1 MKIVIVD
8 DDCLVTE
15 ALKTILQINEDVEVA
30 ATGID
35 GEDACRLYRQYC
47 PDVLLMDIRM
57 KGMNGLEA
65 SEHILQEYPEAKILL
80 LTTFLDD
87 EYIVKALRLGAK
99 GYLLKQDYASILP
112 ALQAVNLGQTVFGKE
127 IISKIP
133 DLIRKEEK
141 FDYSSYGINER
152 EQEIIRL
159 IADGYSNREIAA
171 ELFLSEGTIR
181 NYLSAILDKLQL
193 RDRTQVAVF
202 YYQHRGIIIKKI
214 YNYVEKGAR
223 EEAYTGKKA
232 CDEADRREKWEDE
245 RRYQALGKRK
255 EKRQMYLIERHVR
268 RRFLMNQYYVN

>member
-1 MKIVIVD
+1 MKIIIVD
-8 DDCLVTE
+8 DDCLVAG
-15 ALKTILQINEDVEVA
+15 ALKTILEVNEDVDVV
-30 ATGID
+30 ATGLD
-35 GEDACRLYRQYC
+35 GRDAVLLYGEHK

-57 KGMNGLEA
+57 KNMDGLEA
-65 SEHILQEYPEAKILL
+65 ATEILHVYPEANILL

-127 IISKIP
+127 IVSKIP

-202 YYQHRGIIIKKI
+202 YYQHR
-214 YNYVEKGAR
+214 
-223 EEAYTGKKA
+223 
-232 CDEADRREKWEDE
+232 
-245 RRYQALGKRK
+245 
-255 EKRQMYLIERHVR
+255 
-268 RRFLMNQYYVN
+268 